1 MDEKIFEDIIALI
14 TKQTGIIPRE
24 SHKSGIQ
31 NFISKR
37 CTELNLPGMREY
49 YDYLKIEPN
58 EFSAFI
64 NGATVNE
71 TYFFREEA
79 QFALLQEKIF
89 PSFYPKVGN
98 AINPLRIWSA
108 AASSGEEIYSLH
120 LLASSMGIKTQ
131 CIASDINT
139 AVLEKCENGVYKSN
153 SVRSLD
159 GAKFH
164 PLLSPYKE
172 DETISFPRDLST
184 KIERR
189 QINLSKS
196 ESHFPPN
203 IHIVFVR
210 NVFIYF
216 TLEMRKTIL
225 EKIVKDSLADGGYLF
240 VSMNEIASID
250 SSIIPPELEKCCDGK
265 VFYFRK
271 KSKS

>member
-1 MDEKIFEDIIALI
+1 MA
-14 TKQTGIIPRE
+14 
-24 SHKSGIQ
+24 
-31 NFISKR
+31 
-37 CTELNLPGMREY
+37 
-49 YDYLKIEPN
+49 YLK
-58 EFSAFI
+58 
-64 NGATVNE
+64 TK
-71 TYFFREEA
+71 
-79 QFALLQEKIF
+79 AL
-89 PSFYPKVGN
+89 
-98 AINPLRIWSA
+98 
-108 AASSGEEIYSLH
+108 
-120 LLASSMGIKTQ
+120 
-131 CIASDINT
+131 
-139 AVLEKCENGVYKSN
+139 
-153 SVRSLD
+153 
-159 GAKFH
+159 
-164 PLLSPYKE
+164 
-172 DETISFPRDLST
+172 
-184 KIERR
+184 